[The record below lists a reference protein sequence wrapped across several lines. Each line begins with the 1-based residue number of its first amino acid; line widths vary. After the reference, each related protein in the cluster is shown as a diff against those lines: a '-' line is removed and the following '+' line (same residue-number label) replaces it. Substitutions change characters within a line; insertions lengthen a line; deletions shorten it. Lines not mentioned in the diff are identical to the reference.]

1 MHMASEKNR
10 ASKKTIL
17 FSLLAA
23 FSVYFS
29 FAFYHLSEFETV
41 DEHYWMY
48 DPGTGRV
55 DQYWKAILS
64 GDWKHT
70 YINDKP
76 GVTVALVS
84 GIGNAFLGS
93 QRDGILLDHDYYRI
107 YDPEKIRTAEL
118 FFRIPII
125 IFNAIGIVFLFWLIR
140 RITENDWIALWS
152 SIFILTSP
160 IIIGISQIVNPD
172 ALLWLFSAIS
182 ILSFLDYLKSEE
194 KKSILISSA
203 ALGMALLTKYAV
215 LVAIPFLLSAFLI
228 LAIFKY
234 SEWGSGSGRKIG
246 RFAAAHLCI
255 IAGAFLVFA
264 VFLPAGIVD
273 PKIFWAGTVGFS
285 GMSKIFWA
293 TVIADLLFMGDAF
306 LNRGK
311 ILNLALRYI
320 SKAGRFILPIPVLLV
335 FSVFLITFLNHSSGF
350 RIMPDLRKVPFD
362 SDMGIIFEKQQLYEK
377 IFLEAAPLVFSISPL
392 VFFFLL
398 FVLVKSLW
406 KKTKQSWIVVSLA
419 AFIVTFYGAVI
430 YQGLL
435 VNIRYTIMLYPI
447 TFVLCAI
454 GIWELF
460 SWKRLDGMKKT
471 YLTAA
476 LIAIGAASL
485 WSVKP
490 FYFNYTNAF
499 LPQKSL
505 VADSWGYGGYEA
517 AQHLNALPGAENL
530 VVWADQN
537 GFCPF
542 FKGICVKGDLA
553 YKRNASMG
561 GLDRISYFVK
571 TRRGSTMYADI
582 WKEIKK
588 DYVDYSSV
596 DPVWRISIN
605 GRDKNYV
612 EIYKAEK

>member
-10 ASKKTIL
+10 TSKKTIL

-41 DEHYWMY
+41 DEHYWIY

-55 DQYWKAILS
+55 DQYWKAVLS
-64 GDWKHT
+64 GDWKRT

-93 QRDGILLDHDYYRI
+93 QRDSILLDHDYYRI

-125 IFNAIGIVFLFWLIR
+125 IFNAIGVVLLFWLIK

-152 SIFILTSP
+152 SILILTSP
-160 IIIGISQIVNPD
+160 IIVGVSQIVNPD

-203 ALGMALLTKYAV
+203 ALGMALLTKYAALV
-215 LVAIPFLLSAFLI
+215 LIPFYLFILLMT
-228 LAIFKY
+228 AIFKY
-234 SEWGSGSGRKIG
+234 SEWKNDTNKKIRK
-246 RFAAAHLCI
+246 FAAAHLAL

-264 VFLPAGIVD
+264 IFLPAGIVK
-273 PKIFWAGTVGFS
+273 PEVFYKGTVGFS

-293 TVIADLLFMGDAF
+293 TVIADLLLILEAF
-306 LNRGK
+306 LNRGR
-311 ILNLALRYI
+311 IINLAYRYI
-320 SKAGRFILPIPVLLV
+320 AKAGRLIFSIPAFLV
-335 FSVFLITFLNHSSGF
+335 FAVFLITFINHSSGF
-350 RIMPDLRKVPFD
+350 RLMPDLRKIPFD
-362 SDMGIIFEKQQLYEK
+362 SDMGIIFGKQQLYEK
-377 IFLEAAPLVFSISPL
+377 IFLEAAPLIFSVLPL
-392 VFFFLL
+392 ALFFLF
-398 FVLVKSLW
+398 FVLMKSLW
-406 KKTKQSWIVVSLA
+406 KKTEQSWIVVSLA

-435 VNIRYTIMLYPI
+435 VNIRYTIMLYPLI
-447 TFVLCAI
+447 FILSAI
-454 GIWELF
+454 GMWELF
-460 SWKRLDGMKKT
+460 SWKRIESIKKE
-471 YLTAA
+471 YLTAG
-476 LIAIGAASL
+476 LLLIGAASL
-485 WSVKP
+485 WSAKP

-505 VADSWGYGGYEA
+505 IADSWGYGGYEA
-517 AQHLNALPGAENL
+517 AQHLNALPGAENM

-542 FKGICVKGDLA
+542 FKGICIKGDLA
-553 YKRNASMG
+553 FKRNASTG
-561 GLDRISYFVK
+561 ELDKISYFVR
-571 TRRGSTMYADI
+571 TRRGSVMYADT

-588 DYVDYSSV
+588 EYVNYSSS

-612 EIYKAEK
+612 EIYKNQK